1 MGFNKEISKLEEQLQ
16 LITPIKVYTDR
27 NLELLNESH
36 AEIRKIISLL
46 YRKHAN
52 IFGNLYNYDLKEIR
66 NNRKNVSLN
75 KYNNDNHDVLI
86 VYIDSLK
93 NTIERTIEYIEE
105 YVH

>member
-75 KYNNDNHDVLI
+75 KYNDNHDVLI